1 MHTKSFKRISCSL
14 LIPSLVSFF
23 LFSTT
28 TFAEEI
34 SDNDPYVDG
43 KLSMIKCIQKG
54 GLDFWAF
61 WDSVIYSDN
70 LAEGVIEPWNDVL
83 ERNQCHSSDVLM
95 LAKKQDALREAIR
108 DAFMTCNTQ
117 KIPSLKK
124 KFLRITAEIYYVR
137 HIVDGG
143 IVMSMP
149 FELLS
154 GRLGASAA
162 ITDRGKI
169 YNEMYEKYAKKDF
182 IPVNEFDNFF
192 LDIESKY
199 KDRISTY
206 IDCKKGT
213 WEAVS
218 DKWTEF
224 VESGAGTGP
233 ALKGASKRLS
243 KSADNVGK
251 EISSMKTMEFLKS
264 DLTLGGYLESFV
276 QMNINDLPP
285 EQGLQEIGAEISKN
299 MPLFG
304 NPTQSELSSAL
315 SSSKKAY
322 DAEKLK
328 SEIDTDFYALYGNMG
343 DETFEIVLNTLDGRN
358 TKTEQNDG
366 LIEIIEGT
374 YPLLNK
380 IKEGTKTMND
390 RQCPTS
396 K

>member
-1 MHTKSFKRISCSL
+1 MKSLKKITGAL
-14 LIPSLVSFF
+14 LIPSLISFF

-34 SDNDPYVDG
+34 SDNDPYADG
-43 KLSMIKCIQKG
+43 KLSLIKCIQKG

-61 WDSVIYSDN
+61 WDSIIYSDN
-70 LAEGVIEPWNDVL
+70 LMEGIIEPWNDVL
-83 ERNQCHSSDVLM
+83 KRNQCHSSDILM
-95 LAKKQDALREAIR
+95 LANKQNALREALR

-124 KFLRITAEIYYVR
+124 KFLKITAEIYYVR
-137 HIVDGG
+137 HIIDGG

-154 GRLGASAA
+154 TRIGADAA

-182 IPVNEFDNFF
+182 IPIDEFDNFF
-192 LDIESKY
+192 LEIESKY
-199 KDRISTY
+199 KDRIYSY

-218 DKWTEF
+218 EKWKEF

-243 KSADNVGK
+243 KAADNVGK
-251 EISSMKTMEFLKS
+251 EAASMKTIEFLKS
-264 DLTLGGYLESFV
+264 DLTLGGYLKSFV
-276 QMNINDLPP
+276 QININDLPA

-299 MPLFG
+299 LPLFS
-304 NPTQSELSSAL
+304 NPSQSDLLTAL
-315 SSSKKAY
+315 STSKKTY

-328 SEIDTDFYALYGNMG
+328 SDIDTDFYALYGNIS
-343 DETFEIVLNTLDGRN
+343 DETSEIFLNTLDGRN

-374 YPLLNK
+374 YPALNK
-380 IKEGTKTMND
+380 IKEGAKTMNA
-390 RQCPTS
+390 RQCPT
-396 K
+396 KK

>member
-1 MHTKSFKRISCSL
+1 MIKKITIGL
-14 LIPSLVSFF
+14 LVPSLISFF
-23 LFSTT
+23 LLSTT

-34 SDNDPYVDG
+34 SDNDPSVDG
-43 KLSMIKCIQKG
+43 KLSLIKCIQKG

-83 ERNQCHSSDVLM
+83 GRNQCHSSDVLM
-95 LAKKQDALREAIR
+95 LGKKQDALREAIR
-108 DAFMTCNTQ
+108 DAFMTCKTQ
-117 KIPSLKK
+117 KIPSLKE

-154 GRLGASAA
+154 TRIGAEAA
-162 ITDRGKI
+162 ITSRGKI
-169 YNEMYEKYAKKDF
+169 YKEMYEKYAKKDF
-182 IPVNEFDNFF
+182 IPVDKFDNFF

-199 KDRISTY
+199 KDRIPSY

-218 DKWTEF
+218 DKWREF

-243 KSADNVGK
+243 KAADNVSK
-251 EISSMKTMEFLKS
+251 EAASMKTMEFLKS
-264 DLTLGGYLESFV
+264 DLTLGGYLKSFV

-328 SEIDTDFYALYGNMG
+328 SEIDTDFYALYGNIS

-374 YPLLNK
+374 YPALNK
-380 IKEGTKTMND
+380 LKEGTKTMND